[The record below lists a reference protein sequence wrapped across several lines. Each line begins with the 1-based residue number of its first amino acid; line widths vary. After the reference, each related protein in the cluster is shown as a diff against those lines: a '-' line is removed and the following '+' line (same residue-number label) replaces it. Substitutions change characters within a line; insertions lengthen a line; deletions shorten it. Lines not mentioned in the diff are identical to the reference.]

1 MRKINSYTTLL
12 LATILLSSL
21 SMPAY
26 ADFLDDYIPEN
37 EELGIF
43 LGAYLHYEIIQEEDA
58 PNVGDVKLN
67 EVKMKSNGDTISYRV
82 QLSLYFDCAFEGVD
96 EKQLVSVY
104 EGMSNT
110 QIAKLNLNLDSTTI
124 RNERLTVA
132 CDNYSQQCVKVAY
145 YSAEIDLAPMYGG
158 YDLTWGNCCWDMNLK
173 NIDNLIPQGMALT
186 SHIYNQAGI
195 TNSSPSLT
203 VIPLTLTC
211 TNKLVNYMLA
221 VNDPDGDQVKIEMST
236 ANNYVQENPTI
247 QQEEIMPGQTNAK
260 TLDVGNP
267 PFKTIQYKDDFSSSS
282 PLAESIITVNE
293 ETGSVDIT
301 PLNEGMYLLAY
312 SIKEF
317 RGDLLLSESQL
328 VHVIRIKN

>member
-1 MRKINSYTTLL
+1 
-12 LATILLSSL
+12 
-21 SMPAY
+21 
-26 ADFLDDYIPEN
+26 
-37 EELGIF
+37 
-43 LGAYLHYEIIQEEDA
+43 
-58 PNVGDVKLN
+58 
-67 EVKMKSNGDTISYRV
+67 
-82 QLSLYFDCAFEGVD
+82 
-96 EKQLVSVY
+96 
-104 EGMSNT
+104 
-110 QIAKLNLNLDSTTI
+110 
-124 RNERLTVA
+124 
-132 CDNYSQQCVKVAY
+132 
-145 YSAEIDLAPMYGG
+145 
-158 YDLTWGNCCWDMNLK
+158 
-173 NIDNLIPQGMALT
+173 
-186 SHIYNQAGI
+186 
-195 TNSSPSLT
+195 
-203 VIPLTLTC
+203 
-211 TNKLVNYMLA
+211 MLA